1 MSWEVGRAGV
11 CPTVTESQ
19 EVFAESTIVVVVAGP
34 LSAAELRTIFELV
47 EGVPFHRRLACR

>member
-1 MSWEVGRAGV
+1 MGRAGV

-19 EVFAESTIVVVVAGP
+19 EVVAESTIVVVVAGP

-47 EGVPFHRRLACR
+47 EGVRFTGG